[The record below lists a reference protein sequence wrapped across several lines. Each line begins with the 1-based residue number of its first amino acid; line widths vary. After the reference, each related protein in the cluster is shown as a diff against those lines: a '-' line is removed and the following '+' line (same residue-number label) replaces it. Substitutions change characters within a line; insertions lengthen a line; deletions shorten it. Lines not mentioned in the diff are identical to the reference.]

1 MLNPSCVLDQA
12 LEDSPVG
19 DQGRVSQRRGA
30 GDLRD
35 SASAR
40 RPPRR
45 SRRRGGA
52 RARAWRVAG
61 KAVLSGGLAF
71 RAEKCRSG
79 SSQSLFPHPVRLGGP
94 PLSPT
99 WTLQA
104 GRPGRLSLLPG
115 AHLPP
120 GRRSLPNRP
129 LGRGPQGATPEEA
142 GTRLLSW
149 GKPLHFVF
157 GRRRGRPRHTSCAHT
172 CSLSALCLG
181 GPPGPPPRPGPALS
195 HIGDSPAPRP
205 WPGGLLHRAARLPP
219 AEPSGFRRTA
229 TAAEAIA
236 GRGLAYRTRHVRL
249 ILDFGGHCPLL
260 EEAIL
265 ASQAFQHHCPGTR
278 WRQVLPQALCDFLS
292 DV

>member
-1 MLNPSCVLDQA
+1 MTARRLDGHRAEAGGGEGHGRAPGASLGRPCSAGASPSGTRSVA
-12 LEDSPVG
+12 VGPRSPCFL
-19 DQGRVSQRRGA
+19 A
-30 GDLRD
+30 PF
-35 SASAR
+35 ASA
-40 RPPRR
+40 
-45 SRRRGGA
+45 A
-52 RARAWRVAG
+52 
-61 KAVLSGGLAF
+61 
-71 RAEKCRSG
+71 
-79 SSQSLFPHPVRLGGP
+79 

-205 WPGGLLHRAARLPP
+205 WPGGLLHWAARLPP

>member
-30 GDLRD
+30 GGLRD

-52 RARAWRVAG
+52 RARAWCVAG

-71 RAEKCRSG
+71 RDGKCRSG

-195 HIGDSPAPRP
+195 HIGDMPGPMALAGRPPAP
-205 WPGGLLHRAARLPP
+205 GGTPP
-219 AEPSGFRRTA
+219 SR
-229 TAAEAIA
+229 
-236 GRGLAYRTRHVRL
+236 
-249 ILDFGGHCPLL
+249 
-260 EEAIL
+260 
-265 ASQAFQHHCPGTR
+265 
-278 WRQVLPQALCDFLS
+278 
-292 DV
+292 

>member
-1 MLNPSCVLDQA
+1 MATAQKQA
-12 LEDSPVG
+12 A
-19 DQGRVSQRRGA
+19 GRGTGACLARRWEGRAQRGPRLPGREVSQWVLAVPVSSPR
-30 GDLRD
+30 
-35 SASAR
+35 S
-40 RPPRR
+40 PRR
-45 SRRRGGA
+45 
-52 RARAWRVAG
+52 
-61 KAVLSGGLAF
+61 
-71 RAEKCRSG
+71 
-79 SSQSLFPHPVRLGGP
+79 P

-157 GRRRGRPRHTSCAHT
+157 GRRRGRPQHTSCAHT

-181 GPPGPPPRPGPALS
+181 GPPGPLPRPGPALS